1 VERAKA
7 GIGNRVE
14 VEVTV
19 EYTRQKAAASLV
31 KLPFYNPPRK
41 RA

>member
-1 VERAKA
+1 VQ
-7 GIGNRVE
+7 

-19 EYTRQKAAASLV
+19 EYTRQKAQATLAP
-31 KLPFYNPPRK
+31 LPFYNPPRK